1 MWPKDRL
8 LRYYLLII
16 IFFGLLFAST
26 IVEAEGR
33 EPYPG
38 VPGLDRLEDNSSD
51 SADSGDQDGSLNT
64 TNQNS
69 TVNSNNSTNTD
80 SKTYN
85 GAGSSGMPPY
95 SAIAP
100 SYMSTGPETC
110 LQGGSQALQSSVV
123 GLSRGAYKEDPE
135 CNRRRDAKV
144 LSDLGMKVAAVARMC
159 QNADTWK
166 AMFMSGTPCP
176 ILQSGKLIVGKRAYL
191 ALKQNPS
198 LYIPDYKKEESWYNS
213 ILGLGDTES
222 EQTTNDDGRSISER
236 FRTSIRSESPR

>member
-16 IFFGLLFAST
+16 IFFALLFTSSL
-26 IVEAEGR
+26 VWPEGI

-38 VPGLDRLEDNSSD
+38 VPQDRFEDTSSQD
-51 SADSGDQDGSLNT
+51 SAESGDQDGSLNT
-64 TNQNS
+64 NNQNS
-69 TVNSNNSTNTD
+69 TVNSNNNTTSN
-80 SKTYN
+80 SKTFN

-123 GLSRGAYKEDPE
+123 GLSRGAYREDPE

-159 QNADTWK
+159 QNPDTWK

-198 LYIPDYKKEESWYNS
+198 LYIPNYKEEESWYNS
-213 ILGLGDTES
+213 ILGLGDS
-222 EQTTNDDGRSISER
+222 QGEQTTDDDGRSISER
-236 FRTSIRSESPR
+236 FRSSQSESAR

>member
-1 MWPKDRL
+1 MWPKNPL
-8 LRYYLLII
+8 LRIYLKVLIICGLLI
-16 IFFGLLFAST
+16 FSGS
-26 IVEAEGR
+26 VWAEVP

-38 VPGLDRLEDNSSD
+38 VPEFDSLENSDSD
-51 SADSGDQDGSLNT
+51 SAESGDQDGSLNT
-64 TNQNS
+64 INQNS
-69 TVNSNNSTNTD
+69 TVNSNNRTNTN

-100 SYMSTGPETC
+100 TFMSTGPETC

-123 GLSRGAYKEDPE
+123 GLSRGAYKVDPE

-159 QNADTWK
+159 QNPETWK

-176 ILQSGKLIVGKRAYL
+176 ILQNGKLIVGKRAYL

-198 LYIPDYKKEESWYNS
+198 LLIPNYKEEESWYNA
-213 ILGLGDTES
+213 ILGLGENSS
-222 EQTTNDDGRSISER
+222 EEATDDDGRSPSER
-236 FRTSIRSESPR
+236 YRTSLRESP